1 MKYSNFIFF
10 NLKKIIKDNL
20 IIKIKYNKKIIEY
33 INFTIKKL
41 KKIILKYIQKKNNNN
56 IKK

>member
-20 IIKIKYNKKIIEY
+20 IVKIKYNKKIIEY

-41 KKIILKYIQKKNNNN
+41 KKIIFKYIQKNNNNN

>member
-41 KKIILKYIQKKNNNN
+41 KKIIFKYIQKNNNNN

>member
-20 IIKIKYNKKIIEY
+20 IVKIKYNKKIIEY

-41 KKIILKYIQKKNNNN
+41 KKIIFKYIQKT
-56 IKK
+56 IIIT

>member
-10 NLKKIIKDNL
+10 NLKKIIKENL

-41 KKIILKYIQKKNNNN
+41 KKIIFKYIQKNNNNN

>member
-20 IIKIKYNKKIIEY
+20 IIKIKYNKNHRIYQLHHKK
-33 INFTIKKL
+33 IKKNH
-41 KKIILKYIQKKNNNN
+41 I
-56 IKK
+56 

>member
-10 NLKKIIKDNL
+10 NLKKIIKENL
-20 IIKIKYNKKIIEY
+20 IKKIKYNKKIIEY

-41 KKIILKYIQKKNNNN
+41 KKIIFKYIQKNNNNN